1 MEPGTTDE
9 IHETQHGEGVDLRGR
24 CQSALQNVT
33 FSTQCM
39 VCYIFIKNK
48 KVLHL
53 SIKLYS
59 LPYKSAIVQSV
70 TFVSSVGIAYKLTYF
85 YLMREAGLLNSPALW
100 FCHF

>member
-1 MEPGTTDE
+1 M
-9 IHETQHGEGVDLRGR
+9 DLRGR
-24 CQSALQNVT
+24 CQSALQNAT
-33 FSTQCM
+33 FSTQYM

-85 YLMREAGLLNSPALW
+85 YLMREAVQLCGSAISKVNTGEEQI
-100 FCHF
+100 

>member
-9 IHETQHGEGVDLRGR
+9 IQETPHGEGVDLRGR

-33 FSTQCM
+33 FSTQYM

-85 YLMREAGLLNSPALW
+85 YLMRETGLLNSPMVLP
-100 FCHF
+100 FLK